1 MEIIF
6 RAEARAEFDNAL
18 EFYVLRAPDAA
29 ANYLEDYD
37 RVAVQLLQF
46 PNAGTRVAR
55 SARRLTFPRFP
66 YQLIYRVE
74 GDDIVI
80 YAVAHQRQRPG
91 YWRKRVGP
99 DR

>member
-1 MEIIF
+1 MKV
-6 RAEARAEFDNAL
+6 RLTSAARIELQSAS
-18 EFYVLRAPDAA
+18 EFYLRRNPE
-29 ANYLEDYD
+29 LVSKFVGDYNN
-37 RVAVQLLQF
+37 AIVQLLQF

-80 YAVAHQRQRPG
+80 YAVAHQKQRPG
-91 YWRKRVGP
+91 YWRKRVGLN
-99 DR
+99 R